1 MYFTAV
7 LERIIYPPPSNGFRQ
22 WTCSIKTQS
31 RCKFG
36 HFVLSSRTYC
46 RVISEID
53 TGLRRICGLVKSVGI
68 VDDISGIQ

>member
-7 LERIIYPPPSNGFRQ
+7 LERIIYPPPPSHGFRQ

-46 RVISEID
+46 RVISEISTLD
-53 TGLRRICGLVKSVGI
+53 CAENLRTCK
-68 VDDISGIQ
+68 ISGNC